1 VIGGGNGGRAMLAY
15 IVNKGYHVDLYNR
28 SLDNVR
34 AIKEEG
40 GVWARGKLEGF
51 YSVDKVSDNLEELAP
66 RADIIVVV
74 VPAFAHE
81 EIATNLAPHL
91 KHAQTIILNPG
102 RTFGALLFRRILDQ
116 NWVPSDVYVGET
128 QTLLFT
134 SRALTGNGVE
144 IHYIKDVIDLS
155 CTPEDKILVVHARI
169 HDVFPQFRPV
179 KDLLSTT
186 LNNIGCIFHP
196 ATTLLNAST
205 IDRAQS
211 LLFYKEGIS
220 PNVAEV
226 LGNIE
231 KEITSVGEKLGIKIM
246 RVVDWIEQTY
256 GVRAPTIYEAIQQVQ
271 AYKNIS
277 APITLN
283 TRYLLEDV
291 PTGLV
296 PISSVASHV
305 GVETPTINAIIQLSG
320 VVCGKD
326 FWKEG
331 RTVEKIGIRES
342 LRKRAAAQ
350 MRKILTYEEKTEP
363 ESLFD
368 QEN

>member
-1 VIGGGNGGRAMLAY
+1 MLAY
-15 IVNKGYHVDLYNR
+15 VVDKGYHVELYNR
-28 SLDNVR
+28 SLEHVKE
-34 AIKEEG
+34 IKEQG
-40 GVWARGKLEGF
+40 GIWARGKMEGF
-51 YSVDKVSDNLEELAP
+51 YTVDNVSDNLEELVP
-66 RADIIVVV
+66 RADIIIVV

-81 EIATNLAPHL
+81 EIATNLAPYL

-102 RTFGALLFRRILDQ
+102 RTFGALTFRHILDQ

-144 IHYIKDVIDLS
+144 IYYIKDAVDIS
-155 CTPEDKILVVHARI
+155 CTPEDKIYILHSRI

-179 KDLLSTT
+179 KDLLATT

-226 LGNIE
+226 LGKIE
-231 KEITSVGEKLGIKIM
+231 QEILSVGEKLGVKIM

-256 GVRAPTIYEAIQQVQ
+256 GVKAPTIYEAIQQVE

-296 PISSVASHV
+296 PISSVASHI

-320 VVCGKD
+320 AVCGKD

-331 RTVEKIGIRES
+331 RTVEKIGLRET
-342 LRKRAAAQ
+342 LRARAAAHL
-350 MRKILTYEEKTEP
+350 RKTLTYEEKADSEL
-363 ESLFD
+363 SSD

>member
-1 VIGGGNGGRAMLAY
+1 MLAY
-15 IVNKGYHVDLYNR
+15 IVDKGYHVDLYNR
-28 SLDNVR
+28 SIENVR
-34 AIKEEG
+34 EIKDQG

-51 YSVDKVSDNLEELAP
+51 YTIDKVSDNFEELVP
-66 RADIIVVV
+66 RADIIIVV

-81 EIATNLAPHL
+81 EIAANLAPHL

-102 RTFGALLFRRILDQ
+102 RTFGALTFRKVLDQ
-116 NWVPSDVYVGET
+116 NWVPDDVYVGET

-134 SRALTGNGVE
+134 ARALTGNGVE
-144 IHYIKDVIDLS
+144 IYYIKDSVELS
-155 CTPEDKILVVHARI
+155 CTPEDKIYVMHSRV

-179 KDLLSTT
+179 KDLLATT

-196 ATTLLNAST
+196 ATTLLNASS

-226 LGNIE
+226 LGKIE
-231 KEITSVGEKLGIKIM
+231 KEISSVGEKLGIKIM

-256 GVRAPTIYEAIQQVQ
+256 GVRAPTIYEAIQQVE
-271 AYKNIS
+271 AYQNIS

-320 VVCGKD
+320 AVCGKD
-326 FWKEG
+326 FWKVG
-331 RTVEKIGIRES
+331 RTVEKIGLRES
-342 LRKRAAAQ
+342 LRARAAAQ
-350 MRKILTYEEKTEP
+350 LRKVLAYEEPTE
-363 ESLFD
+363 EDSFSD

>member
-1 VIGGGNGGRAMLAY
+1 
-15 IVNKGYHVDLYNR
+15 
-28 SLDNVR
+28 VR
-34 AIKEEG
+34 EIKEEG

-51 YSVDKVSDNLEELAP
+51 YTVDRVSDQFEELVP
-66 RADIIVVV
+66 RSDMIVVV

-81 EIATNLAPHL
+81 DIAKGLAPHL
-91 KHAQTIILNPG
+91 KHGQTIILNPG
-102 RTFGALLFRRILDQ
+102 RTFGALTFRRVLDQ
-116 NWVPSDVYVGET
+116 NWVSPDVFVGET

-144 IHYIKDVIDLS
+144 IHYIKDSVDLS
-155 CTPEDKILVVHARI
+155 CTPEDKIFTLHSRI
-169 HDVFPQFRPV
+169 VDIFPQFRPV
-179 KDLLSTT
+179 KDLLATS

-196 ATTLLNAST
+196 ATTLLNASS
-205 IDRAQS
+205 IDRGKD

-226 LGNIE
+226 LGQIE
-231 KEITSVGEKLGIKIM
+231 KEISSVGEKLGIKIM
-246 RVVDWIEQTY
+246 RVVDWIDQTY
-256 GVRAPTIYEAIQQVQ
+256 GVRAPTIYEAIQQVK

-277 APITLN
+277 APVTLN

-296 PISSVASHV
+296 PISSVASHI
-305 GVETPTINAIIQLSG
+305 GVDTPTINAIIQLSG

-331 RTVEKIGIRES
+331 RTVEKIGIRET
-342 LRKRAAAQ
+342 LRARAAAQ
-350 MRKILTYEEKTEP
+350 LRKSLTFEEKAEP
-363 ESLFD
+363 ESFFN